1 MGIEPF
7 LVASS
12 LDCVLAQRLA
22 RKLCERCKEPYV
34 PTLEEL
40 TAAQFPVDPDQEL
53 PKLYR
58 GVGCTACGHTGYRGR
73 MAIHECMPMSEDI
86 ERMVSERASSE
97 DIGRLARQ
105 QGMITLRQDGMEK
118 VRQGLTSMPEVL
130 RVVV

>member
-1 MGIEPF
+1 M
-7 LVASS
+7 
-12 LDCVLAQRLA
+12 
-22 RKLCERCKEPYV
+22 